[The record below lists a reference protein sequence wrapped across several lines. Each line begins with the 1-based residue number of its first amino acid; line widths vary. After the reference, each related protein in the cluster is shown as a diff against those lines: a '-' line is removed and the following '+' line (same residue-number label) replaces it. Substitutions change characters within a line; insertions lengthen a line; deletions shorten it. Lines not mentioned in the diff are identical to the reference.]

1 MIPRIF
7 ISISVASRYYL
18 IKDSATNGTRMYKG
32 ILFGLVAGQFRLF
45 VSIRGLLRP
54 PLSPAAPDFRD

>member
-1 MIPRIF
+1 
-7 ISISVASRYYL
+7 
-18 IKDSATNGTRMYKG
+18 MYKG